1 MKLTLRVAALLV
13 LVLVVAGAASANTVN
28 LTLNS
33 VDNSMGGYGVGPYN
47 FTTSTGQ
54 SLQLVCDDFSHEVFL
69 TETWT
74 AVSAPFPGVGTLGT
88 ATQYKEIAWLVEDMF
103 SPSNIVDPTAV
114 GDIQWAIWDIFTPG
128 VSSSDPSIGSAD
140 QVRINNLVN
149 QAKNPSNYLIGNYSN
164 ITIYTPISGSQVPLI
179 DGRPQEYFG
188 ITPVPEPGTL
198 MLMTMG
204 LCGLLVFRRLF
215 SN

>member
-1 MKLTLRVAALLV
+1 MKLTLRVAAPLV

-74 AVSAPFPGVGTLGT
+74 AVTAPFPGVGTLGT

-140 QVRINNLVN
+140 QGRINNLVN
-149 QAKNPSNYLIGNYSN
+149 QAKNPLNYGIGNYSN
-164 ITIYTPISGSQVPLI
+164 ITIYTPVGAPPGYGL
-179 DGRPQEYFG
+179 PQEYFG

-198 MLMTMG
+198 ILVGMG

-215 SN
+215 SH

>member
-13 LVLVVAGAASANTVN
+13 LVLAVAGAASADTVN

-33 VDNSMGGYGVGPYN
+33 VSNSMGGYGVGPYN
-47 FTTSTGQ
+47 FTTNTGQ
-54 SLQLVCDDFSHEVFL
+54 SLQLVCDDFSHEVYL
-69 TETWT
+69 GESWT
-74 AVSAPFPGVGTLGT
+74 ATSAPFPGVLALGT

-140 QVRINNLVN
+140 QGRINNLVN
-149 QAKNPSNYLIGNYSN
+149 QAKNPLNYGIGNYSN
-164 ITIYTPISGSQVPLI
+164 ITIYTPVGAPL
-179 DGRPQEYFG
+179 GYGLPQEYFG

-198 MLMTMG
+198 MLVAMG

-215 SN
+215 SH